1 MEHSLLTLDTQTKA
15 AGLYPVFY
23 YTRTGAIVG
32 LFRQSNDLFF
42 LLVSTSVLLTSVWG
56 VNFLLATNHKLIF
69 LMIILGLDIFLGPD
83 PVG

>member
-23 YTRTGAIVG
+23 YPRTGAIVG
-32 LFRQSNDLFF
+32 LFRHSNDLF

-56 VNFLLATNHKLIF
+56 VNVLLATNHKLIF